1 MARTVLEREL
11 TLARA
16 GLVSFDVAN
25 RVDEAEIRRLLR
37 ETPMPGQISISL
49 EREPNY
55 FSDSGIP
62 GEIKQTILAHDGAQL
77 ICAGSCSIR
86 DRFVNGQRRRVGY
99 LGGLRLDGR
108 HAGRFDILRRG
119 YEFFRELQV
128 DNPAE
133 FYFTSIAADNARA
146 RTFLERGLRGMP
158 RYEPIGEFVTVIIAT
173 SGGRRANELSSNTG
187 TSGLAARDMAQS
199 QPSLSVGNELIA
211 FLNECNQA
219 GQFAPCW
226 SAEELIALQPLG
238 LQASDFHIQGHGEQM
253 MTCVALWD
261 QRCFKQT
268 VIKDYTPWLA
278 LVRPL
283 FNVCEGIMGRPRLP
297 AAGATL
303 ASAFVSH
310 VGIRTV
316 EKNKF
321 VELIGNLRSPAYQRG
336 IEHLT
341 LGFAANDPRLPEV
354 RSRFACREYRSQLY
368 VVRWPGVGG
377 KACDLDGRCLAPE
390 VALL

>member
-1 MARTVLEREL
+1 MAGTVHEREL

-16 GLVSFDVAN
+16 GRVKFDVAN
-25 RVDEAEIRRLLR
+25 RVDDAEIRRLLR

-55 FSDSGIP
+55 FADAEIP
-62 GEIKQTILAHDGAQL
+62 GEIKQTILARDGAQL

-86 DRFVNGQRRRVGY
+86 DRYVNGQSRRVGY

-119 YEFFRELQV
+119 YAFFRKLQA

-133 FYFTSIAADNARA
+133 FYFTSIAADNTRA
-146 RTFLERGLRGMP
+146 RTFLERGLPGMP

-173 SGGRRANELSSNTG
+173 SGGRRARELSSGTG
-187 TSGLAARDMAQS
+187 TSESGGETMDQGQA
-199 QPSLSVGNELIA
+199 SLCYGSALIS
-211 FLNECNQA
+211 FLNKCNQA
-219 GQFAPCW
+219 NQFAPCW

-238 LQASDFHIQGHGEQM
+238 LRASDYHIQRHGGQIV
-253 MTCVALWD
+253 TCVSLWD

-268 VIKDYTPWLA
+268 VIKDYTSWLA
-278 LVRPL
+278 LVRPV
-283 FNVCEGIMGRPRLP
+283 FNVREGIMSRPRLP
-297 AAGATL
+297 AVGTAL

-310 VGIRTV
+310 LGIRTV
-316 EKNKF
+316 EKNKV
-321 VELIGNLRSPAYQRG
+321 VELIGNLRTPAYQRG

-341 LGFAANDPRLPEV
+341 LGFAANDPRLAQV

-368 VVRWPGVGG
+368 VVHWPGVGS
-377 KACDLDGRCLAPE
+377 KACDLDGRSLAPE